1 MDTKTLTDSLARRLD
16 YNKKDVA
23 VLLESLSS
31 VVREHC
37 GELDSIAVPGFG
49 CFEPKKR
56 MERVMVMPSTGKR
69 MLLPQKI
76 SLSFKPSAIL
86 KQRLRKQTD

>member
-49 CFEPKKR
+49 CFEPNAVTPKN
-56 MERVMVMPSTGKR
+56 
-69 MLLPQKI
+69 
-76 SLSFKPSAIL
+76 IL
-86 KQRLRKQTD
+86 IIQAFGNSETAFTQTDRLN